1 MAIIYYDG
9 CDACAQRKWLNDDR
23 TDLEAA
29 NPSVIKHT
37 CILGQERKAST
48 SMETHPILF
57 HMGANGLQQWRVWT
71 VGATIFSEHG
81 LVDGAKVSHE
91 KVCESKNVGR
101 SNETTPEAQAVAEAA
116 ALWVH
121 KRERKYTEDPA
132 GTKTDIF
139 LPMLAPNDKWP
150 ETKKHIKYPAF
161 LQPKLDGNRSV
172 GRLDGDEAVLTS
184 REGKPQDFL
193 PHINAELKA
202 LGLSEDYFLDG
213 ELYCHGQSLQTINSW
228 IKKARP
234 ESMQIKYHIYDL
246 PVVNGKTDLSL
257 ADRLANLDQL
267 FLDTFD
273 GKCQFLELVPTE
285 IVNNEEEVM
294 TWFKHYRD
302 LGYEGVMVKNT
313 AGKYKQKSRS
323 KDVAKVKPF
332 EDAEFKVVGFT
343 GMEVYKD
350 EVLWI
355 CETKEGRTFKVTPN
369 GSREQRKEWF
379 ATADQYIGRILTVTF
394 MGYTEDGIPNI
405 AKGKAF
411 RLESDLPKESAA

>member
-1 MAIIYYDG
+1 MEHKLLYY
-9 CDACAQRKWLNDDR
+9 
-23 TDLEAA
+23 
-29 NPSVIKHT
+29 
-37 CILGQERKAST
+37 
-48 SMETHPILF
+48 
-57 HMGANGLQQWRVWT
+57 MGSNGLQQWKVW
-71 VGATIFSEHG
+71 VDGDTIYTEHG
-81 LVDGAKVSHE
+81 LVKGEKIIHT

-101 SNETTPEAQAVAEAA
+101 SNETTPAQQAEFEAQAM
-116 ALWVH
+116 WVH
-121 KRERKYTEDPA
+121 KRERKYTEDPSGA
-132 GTKTDIF
+132 KTDIF

-150 ETKKHIKYPAF
+150 DTKKHIKYPAY

-172 GRLDGDEAVLTS
+172 GRVDGEDVLLTS

-193 PHINAELKA
+193 PHINEELKEI
-202 LGLSEDYFLDG
+202 GFPDDVIIDG
-213 ELYCHGQSLQTINSW
+213 ELYCHGQTLQTINSW
-228 IKKARP
+228 IKKHRP
-234 ESMQIKYHIYDL
+234 ESMQIKYHVYDM
-246 PVVNGKTDLSL
+246 PMVAGDSSLSL
-257 ADRLANLDQL
+257 KDRIEALNIA
-267 FLDTFD
+267 FAKF
-273 GKCQFLELVPTE
+273 GSEVKFLELVPTE

-302 LGYEGVMVKNT
+302 LGYEGVMVKNM
-313 AGKYKQKSRS
+313 AGKYEQKKRS
-323 KDVAKVKPF
+323 KNIAKVKPF

-379 ATADQYIGRILTVTF
+379 RNADQYIGRILTVTF

-411 RLESDLPKESAA
+411 RLESDLPKEEAA